1 MSEVKTFRVVC
12 KAKVGFRVLTFSKEV
27 RGLSLEEAL
36 EKVYSDIGSRNKLK
50 RNEIKIVKVEE
61 INPAEA
67 KNPLI
72 RMIAGVES
80 H

>member
-12 KAKVGFRVLTFSKEV
+12 KAKVNFKVLFFSKEV
-27 RGLSLEEAL
+27 RGLSLKEAL
-36 EKVYSDIGSRNKLK
+36 EKVYSDIGSKNKLK

-67 KNPLI
+67 RNPLI
-72 RMIAGVES
+72 RMIAGVELR
-80 H
+80 